1 MRVGFETGTNNTEE
15 TETENM
21 SRKAERDAGRLR
33 AADKK
38 MVNKELQK
46 GETHAKLLV
55 EERVKVK
62 ADLIIN
68 FWHR

>member
-1 MRVGFETGTNNTEE
+1 
-15 TETENM
+15 M